1 MTIAD
6 HERITSLSFSTSVG
20 WITLFEK
27 SNKIISLE
35 WGRVKLQAESYL
47 LKAAKTEI
55 IEYINK
61 ERKKFSIPL
70 SPTGTNFQKSVWA
83 IIENIPYG
91 ETRTYGDIANQ
102 INSAPRPIGGA
113 CSKNPI
119 PIIIPCHRV
128 IGTKNKLTGF
138 SGGFGVQT
146 KQSLIKLESQVKH
159 TLNIIN

>member
-1 MTIAD
+1 MTTAD

-27 SNKIISLE
+27 SKKIISLE
-35 WGRVKLQAESYL
+35 WGKVKLQTESHL
-47 LKAAKTEI
+47 LKAAKVEI
-55 IEYINK
+55 IEYFNK
-61 ERKKFSIPL
+61 ERKKFSMPL
-70 SPTGTNFQKSVWA
+70 NPTGTNYQQTVWA
-83 IIENIPYG
+83 IIEKIPYG
-91 ETRTYGDIANQ
+91 ETRTYGEIANQ
-102 INSAPRPIGGA
+102 TNSAPRPIGGA

-128 IGTKNKLTGF
+128 MGTKNKLTGF

>member
-6 HERITSLSFSTSVG
+6 HERIISLSFSTSVG

-55 IEYINK
+55 IEYFNK
-61 ERKKFSIPL
+61 ERKNFSIPL

-91 ETRTYGDIANQ
+91 
-102 INSAPRPIGGA
+102 
-113 CSKNPI
+113 
-119 PIIIPCHRV
+119 
-128 IGTKNKLTGF
+128 
-138 SGGFGVQT
+138 
-146 KQSLIKLESQVKH
+146 
-159 TLNIIN
+159 

>member
-1 MTIAD
+1 
-6 HERITSLSFSTSVG
+6 
-20 WITLFEK
+20 
-27 SNKIISLE
+27 
-35 WGRVKLQAESYL
+35 
-47 LKAAKTEI
+47 AAKTEI
-55 IEYINK
+55 IEYFNK
-61 ERKKFSIPL
+61 ERKNFSIPL

-113 CSKNPI
+113 CGKNPI
-119 PIIIPCHRV
+119 PILIPCHRV
-128 IGTKNKLTGF
+128 TGTKNKLTGF

-146 KQSLIKLESQVKH
+146 KQSLIKLETQVKH